1 MAHITTAVTMLASP
15 PQIRL
20 SRKLPGLPSLLPLVL
35 AMANQLWHRIN
46 GKKQGITSPDK
57 AIDCRAFH
65 AVPLSGGQYHR
76 WWSDGNIRVGSG
88 GQSCGGIK
96 HGLHRV
102 DNSYGWALRRLYK
115 MQIEKKRASFFHSFN
130 FIQNT
135 HGILD
140 IFLEKW
146 LEIGCFH
153 GPLLKVF
160 ITIVLWLYFV

>member
-1 MAHITTAVTMLASP
+1 MWKLIRQAASPPVFGGDAAVIWPKQYYFLSQSTQMASPWRRNHVFSLVDCIRRDICTMAHITTAVTMLASP

-76 WWSDGNIRVGSG
+76 
-88 GQSCGGIK
+88 
-96 HGLHRV
+96 
-102 DNSYGWALRRLYK
+102 
-115 MQIEKKRASFFHSFN
+115 
-130 FIQNT
+130 
-135 HGILD
+135 
-140 IFLEKW
+140 
-146 LEIGCFH
+146 
-153 GPLLKVF
+153 
-160 ITIVLWLYFV
+160 